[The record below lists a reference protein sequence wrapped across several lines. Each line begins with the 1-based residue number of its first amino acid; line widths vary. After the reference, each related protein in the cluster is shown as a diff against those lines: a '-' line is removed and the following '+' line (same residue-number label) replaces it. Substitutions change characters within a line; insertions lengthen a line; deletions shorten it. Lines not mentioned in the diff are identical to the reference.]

1 MKRTFQLSFVI
12 FVLLSATVFSAL
24 TIQNIDNKDF
34 PYIKMTL
41 SGEKI
46 EIENLEIYEENV
58 PARIESIEMHSS
70 VLSKPIDIVLIIDNS
85 GTMEPKMNYVK
96 NRTEELFTKMTD
108 QGYNVR
114 FSVVG
119 FGSKVNT
126 EFTGGFSHFTYSVEQ
141 AKKWIEEAASYRG
154 GRDECQ
160 IEALKVAS
168 NYDFRL
174 TASKLMILFTDE
186 DTTQNE
192 ANKDAFPDLIKRIVD
207 ENITVF
213 TFFSVPDEYF
223 NELARIS
230 GGRLFQF
237 NGGDFVDR
245 VNEMFEFYEYYATIE
260 YISNLSYPD
269 FTSGEQ
275 VTVKVTNKENGGSVS
290 MDYLIPGMTT
300 IEDMDIVSID
310 TSDFATVTAI
320 VTVETTEE
328 KRLDFFN
335 IMEDHNRIEA
345 LVIESLGD
353 IKESDADFLFVLD
366 TTASM
371 IQELDAM
378 VNNLLEF
385 TDIIKNSNIRA
396 RIGLIT
402 FGDEIRLREEFSED
416 FDHIKH
422 ILKQQSADGGGDVPE
437 ISLDAAYS
445 GLSMDFRKEAQ
456 KFVILITDAK
466 PHYLGDGTG
475 YSQTTVEDLQNKF
488 LASGTSLILVT
499 PENIPEFEK
508 LVSEVPG
515 DFYSIKSEE
524 GFKET
529 INKIAV
535 EISSQYRIKY
545 ISPDKR
551 PGTKRLLAVAYGT
564 VGASATYI
572 SPSYPEIPVEVKE
585 FEINSLTAKPFIL
598 KPGEIS
604 NLRCT
609 VYKNPPN
616 ANNLKYSWS
625 TEAGE
630 IISTDNNKAEWKAPE
645 ETGYVSIFVNVTSGG
660 ITKMA
665 EVVILVCNNPCYQ

>member
-1 MKRTFQLSFVI
+1 MKRTFPYFFVI
-12 FVLLSATVFSAL
+12 FVLLSSMVFSAL
-24 TIQNIDNKDF
+24 TIQSIDYSDF
-34 PYIKMTL
+34 PYVKMTL

-46 EIENLEIYEENV
+46 EIENLVIYEENI
-58 PARIESIEMHSS
+58 PAKIESLEMHSS
-70 VLSKPIDIVLIIDNS
+70 VLSKPIDIVFIIDNS
-85 GTMEPKMNYVK
+85 GTMEPKINYVK

-174 TASKLMILFTDE
+174 SASKLMILFTDE

-192 ANKDAFPDLIKRIVD
+192 ANKDAFPDLVKKIIDK
-207 ENITVF
+207 NITVF
-213 TFFSVPDEYF
+213 TFYSVPDESF
-223 NELARIS
+223 IELARIS

-245 VNEMFEFYEYYATIE
+245 INEMFTFYEHYATVE
-260 YISNLSYPD
+260 YISNLSFPD
-269 FTSGEQ
+269 FDSGEQ
-275 VTVKVTNKENGGSVS
+275 VTVKVINKENGGSVS
-290 MDYLIPGMTT
+290 MNYIIPGMAT

-320 VTVETTEE
+320 VTVETTKE

-335 IMEDHNRIEA
+335 IMEDHNRIEP

-371 IQELDAM
+371 IQELDTM

-402 FGDEIRLREEFSED
+402 FGDEIRLREAFNED

-422 ILKQQSADGGGDVPE
+422 VLKQQNADGGGDVPE

-445 GLSMDFRKEAQ
+445 GLTMDFRKNAQ
-456 KFVILITDAK
+456 KFIILITDAK

-475 YSQTTVEDLQNKF
+475 YSQTTVEALQNKF
-488 LASGTSLILVT
+488 LDSGTSLILVT
-499 PENIPEFEK
+499 PENILKFEK
-508 LVSEVPG
+508 LISEVPG
-515 DFYSIKSEE
+515 DFYNIKNEE

-545 ISPDKR
+545 VSPDKR
-551 PGTKRLLAVAYGT
+551 PGTKRLLTVSYGT
-564 VGASATYI
+564 VGASTTYI
-572 SPSYPEIPVEVKE
+572 SPMYPEIPVEVKV

-609 VYKNPPN
+609 VYKNPPE
-616 ANNLKYSWS
+616 ATGLEYSWS
-625 TEAGE
+625 AEAGE
-630 IISTDNNKAEWKAPE
+630 IVSTEGNKAEWKAPE
-645 ETGYVSIFVNVTSGG
+645 ETGYVSIFINVTSGN
-660 ITKMA
+660 ITKSA
-665 EVVILVCNNPCYQ
+665 EVVVLVSDNPCYQ